1 MSNEALGFVSS
12 SASQGAEGSSEIV
25 SLEPLDSSSQHTP
38 PVPYTMHSA
47 TGKTDGTNLGFQNGH
62 PPAYSHGASGKKD
75 GSEVDAHTAAA
86 MDPSLTGQRRADN
99 AQASYTD
106 HVSRAFPFLSNSI
119 GAQDGDSRSAIFS
132 PNFSGMGAAQDAN
145 ANNLAYKKQGSE
157 SLPGASV
164 TDSNAGLHSKAQR
177 GPSYDSLAPP
187 EKKETP
193 YSRSPS
199 LRVTH
204 KIAERKRRKEM
215 KDLFD
220 ELKEYVPVDRG
231 PKTSKGDILSKAVL
245 QFQTMHREREQLIE
259 ALEAAHHEINQLR
272 QVAGNTE
279 HANSS
284 LSQHVYPHSS
294 TTAAAPSYLPRP
306 PESRLHGMQEQH
318 VSLPRSDKADTAS
331 HTTGVNLQPGAQ
343 RSGEQFLSELRLDR
357 LRQSHDAVHPNF
369 KQLDHGA
376 NVLDQSLNGARSFQ
390 PESYQTSLV
399 STELPAGQEAS
410 TMSSDAAA
418 GSHTSRAM

>member
-1 MSNEALGFVSS
+1 
-12 SASQGAEGSSEIV
+12 
-25 SLEPLDSSSQHTP
+25 
-38 PVPYTMHSA
+38 
-47 TGKTDGTNLGFQNGH
+47 
-62 PPAYSHGASGKKD
+62 
-75 GSEVDAHTAAA
+75 
-86 MDPSLTGQRRADN
+86 
-99 AQASYTD
+99 
-106 HVSRAFPFLSNSI
+106 
-119 GAQDGDSRSAIFS
+119 
-132 PNFSGMGAAQDAN
+132 MGAAQDAN